1 MGKIKIQI
9 AAALYR
15 DEQFL
20 LFFAVV
26 RTRVWRYGCAGG
38 FWIEGSRDAEVAF
51 GREPE
56 GRGVIQSPHKCIW
69 LIEGASDPQW
79 CTAGAPLIGEGG
91 EQ

>member
-1 MGKIKIQI
+1 MSNFLFIY
-9 AAALYR
+9 L
-15 DEQFL
+15 L
-20 LFFAVV
+20 LFGLE
-26 RTRVWRYGCAGG
+26 YGGTDVLVDLG
-38 FWIEGSRDAEVAF
+38 LGGSRDAEVAF

-56 GRGVIQSPHKCIW
+56 GRGAIQSPHKCIW